1 MESSVPSML
10 EGGLH
15 AQERRLGRLS
25 ALVSTVVSPIAKGGS
40 HDPQERPLGLV
51 TPLAPRVRAMAQA
64 AARTYAPS
72 LPRPVWILQAGGFAN
87 AIGSGLV
94 LPFVLIYLHDALGMP
109 LVATG
114 LAVGGY
120 GLASLVATP
129 VAGALVDRLG
139 ARAVLRFSLVL
150 LAVGYGAFP
159 LVRTVPEAFA
169 VLAFAGLGNGG
180 FWPSQSALI
189 MGLSGADRRHQ
200 ASALGRA
207 TYNLGLGAG
216 SALGGLVLAGASI
229 SRFEI
234 LFALDAATFVGFA
247 LATLAV
253 PPVVVGP
260 STRTT
265 QRSGYS
271 AVVRDRIFVA
281 LILLNVVYVAGAFAP
296 FESALPLYARHHLG
310 ISTRAIGFVFLA
322 NMLAVGVLQLPAARA
337 IEGRRRLRML
347 AAMTGLW
354 AVAFVLIFG
363 SGVLPQALAMSVIV
377 LAAIVFAAGE
387 CVLGPAHS
395 PIVVQLAPPELRGRY
410 LAVLTA
416 SYAVGFTLGPP
427 LAAAGLTVSP
437 GGLWIFAALVCV
449 LAAAAGLALER
460 RLPEALRSTPSSV

>member
-1 MESSVPSML
+1 ML
-10 EGGLH
+10 EGGSH

-25 ALVSTVVSPIAKGGS
+25 PLVSTVVSLISEGGS
-40 HDPQERPLGLV
+40 DDSQERPLGLV
-51 TPLAPRVRAMAQA
+51 TPLAARVRAMAQA
-64 AARTYAPS
+64 AVRTYAPS

-87 AIGSGLV
+87 AVGSGLV
-94 LPFVLIYLHDALGMP
+94 LPFVLIYLHDALGLP

-120 GLASLVATP
+120 GLTSLVATP

-139 ARAVLRFSLVL
+139 ARAVLRVSLLL
-150 LAVGYGAFP
+150 LALGYGAFP
-159 LVRTVPEAFA
+159 LARSVPEAFA
-169 VLAFAGLGNGG
+169 VLGLAGLGNGG
-180 FWPSQSALI
+180 FWPSQSALL

-216 SALGGLVLAGASI
+216 SALGGLALAGASI
-229 SRFEI
+229 ARFEL
-234 LFALDAATFVGFA
+234 LFALDAVTFVAFA
-247 LATLAV
+247 LATLWVPAV
-253 PPVVVGP
+253 AVER
-260 STRTT
+260 STRAM
-265 QRSGYS
+265 QRSGYG
-271 AVVRDRIFVA
+271 AVARDRIFMA

-296 FESALPLYARHHLG
+296 FESALPLYARHQLG
-310 ISTRAIGFVFLA
+310 LSPSVIGFVFLA

-337 IEGRRRLRML
+337 IEGRRRLQML

-363 SGVLPQALAMSVIV
+363 SGLLPQALAVSIV
-377 LAAIVFAAGE
+377 LLAAVVFAAGE

-427 LAAAGLTVSP
+427 LAAAGLSVSP
-437 GGLWIFAALVCV
+437 GGLWLFAALVCV
-449 LAAAAGLALER
+449 FAAVAGLALER
-460 RLPEALRSTPSSV
+460 RLPEALRVTPSPV